1 MNPARGRHGTGQ
13 KGEGSARSVGVG
25 VTIPRHLGGRR
36 VLQEPVDIRV
46 AQLPVAAHV
55 REMVAAE
62 AVGEGSVNNRMP
74 TVIEVGVLDDK
85 IAATC
90 LAIGLLH

>member
-25 VTIPRHLGGRR
+25 VTIPRHLGARR
-36 VLQEPVDIRV
+36 ILQEPVDMRV
-46 AQLPVAAHV
+46 ALLPVAAHV

-62 AVGEGSVNNRMP
+62 LVDEGSVSNHMP
-74 TVIEVGVLDDK
+74 TVMSESGGS
-85 IAATC
+85 TC
-90 LAIGLLH
+90 TNPWE